1 MALVNSALVN
11 YERLPMLEVVFD
23 RLVRM
28 MSTSLRN
35 FTSDNVEV
43 SLDQI
48 SSVRFGDYLNSI
60 PLPAMLSVFKAEEW
74 DNYGLMVVD
83 SALIY
88 SIVDVL
94 LGGRRGTAAMRIEG
108 RPYTTIERNL
118 VERMVHVVLSD
129 LSAAFDPLSP
139 VVFRFDRLET
149 NPRFATIAR
158 PANAAVLAKL
168 RIDMEDRGGRLELL
182 IPYATLE
189 PVRELLLQMFMGEK
203 FGRDFDLGNPP
214 CQRALDDGGADQR
227 RARRDDRAALRRA
240 ELEGRHPHPAQR
252 HTRRQHP
259 AALRRRRDVRRT
271 DGPQGRPH
279 RGPDRARGIERSGH
293 TAMNI
298 SFPLILDILIV
309 ILLSATIGFA
319 IVLNRRLSRLRD
331 NKSELDDLVKGF
343 ADAAGRAEVSVAG
356 MKDTAAKSAEVLQ
369 KSIDR
374 AQALRDELQF
384 MIEAADSLASRLESS
399 VGAHTVRAMTGA
411 SPAAI
416 KANTRQQAPAA
427 DPGLRAPTPGVPQR
441 PADPPPLRRAAA
453 IPPPNPPDPP
463 AEIPA
468 PAPKPPSPPP
478 QEARSRAERELLR
491 ALENLR

>member
-1 MALVNSALVN
+1 
-11 YERLPMLEVVFD
+11 
-23 RLVRM
+23 
-28 MSTSLRN
+28 
-35 FTSDNVEV
+35 
-43 SLDQI
+43 
-48 SSVRFGDYLNSI
+48 
-60 PLPAMLSVFKAEEW
+60 
-74 DNYGLMVVD
+74 
-83 SALIY
+83 
-88 SIVDVL
+88 
-94 LGGRRGTAAMRIEG
+94 
-108 RPYTTIERNL
+108 
-118 VERMVHVVLSD
+118 
-129 LSAAFDPLSP
+129 
-139 VVFRFDRLET
+139 
-149 NPRFATIAR
+149 
-158 PANAAVLAKL
+158 
-168 RIDMEDRGGRLELL
+168 
-182 IPYATLE
+182 
-189 PVRELLLQMFMGEK
+189 
-203 FGRDFDLGNPP
+203 
-214 CQRALDDGGADQR
+214 
-227 RARRDDRAALRRA
+227 
-240 ELEGRHPHPAQR
+240 
-252 HTRRQHP
+252 
-259 AALRRRRDVRRT
+259 
-271 DGPQGRPH
+271 
-279 RGPDRARGIERSGH
+279 
-293 TAMNI
+293 MNI

-411 SPAAI
+411 
-416 KANTRQQAPAA
+416 
-427 DPGLRAPTPGVPQR
+427 
-441 PADPPPLRRAAA
+441 A

>member
-1 MALVNSALVN
+1 
-11 YERLPMLEVVFD
+11 
-23 RLVRM
+23 
-28 MSTSLRN
+28 
-35 FTSDNVEV
+35 
-43 SLDQI
+43 
-48 SSVRFGDYLNSI
+48 
-60 PLPAMLSVFKAEEW
+60 
-74 DNYGLMVVD
+74 
-83 SALIY
+83 
-88 SIVDVL
+88 
-94 LGGRRGTAAMRIEG
+94 
-108 RPYTTIERNL
+108 
-118 VERMVHVVLSD
+118 
-129 LSAAFDPLSP
+129 
-139 VVFRFDRLET
+139 
-149 NPRFATIAR
+149 
-158 PANAAVLAKL
+158 
-168 RIDMEDRGGRLELL
+168 
-182 IPYATLE
+182 
-189 PVRELLLQMFMGEK
+189 
-203 FGRDFDLGNPP
+203 
-214 CQRALDDGGADQR
+214 
-227 RARRDDRAALRRA
+227 
-240 ELEGRHPHPAQR
+240 
-252 HTRRQHP
+252 
-259 AALRRRRDVRRT
+259 
-271 DGPQGRPH
+271 
-279 RGPDRARGIERSGH
+279 
-293 TAMNI
+293 MNI

-356 MKDTAAKSAEVLQ
+356 MKDTAAKSADVLQ